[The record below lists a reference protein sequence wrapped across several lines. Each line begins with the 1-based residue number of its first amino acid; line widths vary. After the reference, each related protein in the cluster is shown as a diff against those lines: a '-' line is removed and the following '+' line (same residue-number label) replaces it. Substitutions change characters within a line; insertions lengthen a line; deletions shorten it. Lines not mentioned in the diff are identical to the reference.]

1 LRSLEKKQVYSKNKT
16 AKRKATANKNPRQKT
31 RMLKLQLEITP
42 ATSSLFKTTSLTIA
56 PVLASCLNFSLM
68 IKAFQAFCCLQDKP
82 N

>member
-1 LRSLEKKQVYSKNKT
+1 LEKKQVYSKNKT
-16 AKRKATANKNPRQKT
+16 AKRKATANKNPRHLKKT